1 MNGRDGII
9 DGRHKKRKSR
19 EEKHILREPV
29 ESLSGVS
36 AACALLLFHAV
47 DVKRLELEL

>member
-9 DGRHKKRKSR
+9 DGRHKRKSR